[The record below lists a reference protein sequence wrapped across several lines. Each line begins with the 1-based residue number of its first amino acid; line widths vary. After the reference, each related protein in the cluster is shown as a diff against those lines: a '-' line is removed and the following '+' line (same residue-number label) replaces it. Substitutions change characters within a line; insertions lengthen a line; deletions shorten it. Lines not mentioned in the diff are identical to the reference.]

1 MRRAIDHLWPYLFV
15 LSVLVVWQVSC
26 DVFKIPQFLLP
37 TPLAILDKIVTLHA
51 RLAIHILATLREIVG
66 GFVIAVVGGTILAV
80 LTSQSR
86 ILARSL
92 LPILVTSQAIPTIA
106 TAPILVVWLG
116 PTDAARLAVVFLIAF
131 FPIVVNTAT
140 GLISADQQ
148 LVDLVTGLNGSRWK
162 MLVKVR
168 LPNALPYLFTGM
180 RISVVLS
187 VIGAVVGEFVAST
200 RGLGYLIFTG
210 AANLETP
217 LVFAAVA
224 ILAVIGNVLYRS
236 VIGLQWLI
244 MPWSRSADRLQI

>member
-1 MRRAIDHLWPYLFV
+1 MIDRMWPAVFLAG
-15 LSVLVVWQVSC
+15 LVVAWQVSC
-26 DVFKIPQFLLP
+26 NVFKVPNFLLP
-37 TPLAILDKIVTLHA
+37 TPLEIMAKIVQMHA
-51 RLAIHILATLREIVG
+51 RLTLHVLATLEEIVG
-66 GFVIAVVGGTILAV
+66 GFLCAVAGGGILAIV
-80 LTSQSR
+80 TSQSR
-86 ILARSL
+86 ILARCL

-116 PTDAARLAVVFLIAF
+116 PSDAARLTVVFLIAF

-140 GLISADQQ
+140 GLMNADQD

-168 LPNALPYLFTGM
+168 MPNALPYLFTGM
-180 RISVVLS
+180 RVSIVLS

-210 AANLETP
+210 AANMEIS

-224 ILAVIGNVLYRS
+224 LLALIGNILYRG
-236 VIGLQWLI
+236 VVGLQWLV
-244 MPWSRSADRLQI
+244 MPWERSRNGLKI